1 MIQVNLSNL
10 RPRLWDRD
18 YPIQSKLKKI
28 MKLNPNK
35 SNVEEKNWKNNLI
48 KKRTK
53 EKTNNKKKNQNWH
66 KRILTKH
73 GMKPR
78 QREKREKR
86 KVGCRRRN
94 TTSNPPHAIFT
105 CSSCYDS
112 REITEHHL

>member
-48 KKRTK
+48 KKKEPKKKQITKKKIKIDIKEYWQSMAWNQGKERKERK
-53 EKTNNKKKNQNWH
+53 EKWVVGDVTQPLIH
-66 KRILTKH
+66 HTPSSLVAFVMI
-73 GMKPR
+73 
-78 QREKREKR
+78 QEK
-86 KVGCRRRN
+86 
-94 TTSNPPHAIFT
+94 
-105 CSSCYDS
+105 
-112 REITEHHL
+112 